1 MRSMRSS
8 MWRVHEQISE
18 EEITKNKQILEEF
31 LAWKRNVPF
40 LYDLVITCAL
50 EWPLLTVQWF
60 PSHDQSLHKILLA
73 RTPPETI
80 PTTFQSPNSIYL
92 LKMPRLNLSTA
103 ILVGFR

>member
-1 MRSMRSS
+1 VVEEQDE
-8 MWRVHEQISE
+8 VHEKIHVEGVHEISE

-31 LAWKRNVPF
+31 LAWNMTLSSPV
-40 LYDLVITCAL
+40 L
-50 EWPLLTVQWF
+50 EWPSLTVQWF

-92 LKMPRLNLSTA
+92 LKMPRLNLSMA
-103 ILVGFR
+103 MLVGFR